1 MHTFHLDSAWTLAA
15 AVATILLGMR
25 LHRAWPALERANIPP
40 SVSAGLLLSVLLTL
54 LRAGGVA
61 DVRLAPE
68 PRGVLLLVFFA
79 SAIVMPHMYH
89 MTFTENLNP
98 RAIVSASWGLPL
110 LLLLG
115 LLLARAF
122 GQPAALGLFVGSA
135 AYIGGHGTAT
145 AWASAVPVAGALEV
159 GLGGATLGLVL
170 GSLLAGPVAAWLMR
184 GQAGATHPTPA
195 TQAGGQDT
203 LPDAHDAAAPVRGA
217 PFSSDRWLPPL
228 LGLLVCVAAGPGLTA
243 WLGHAAGWQV
253 PTFLVVLLA
262 AVALTNGADLLRRP
276 FDTQASDLVGTV
288 ALRVFL
294 AMAMLTLDW
303 AELAEHLPLLLSGA
317 LVQAAITSAIG
328 IGLVYV
334 LLRARARRRGG
345 LRRLH
350 RLRHRGHA
358 DRPGG
363 DAAAANRL
371 RRCAA
376 RHAGVYAGGFT
387 VSRNGQRAGHCHTA
401 ALARR
406 GRLTTRRTPRHGGAA
421 ITLLRARRAPPPSAR
436 R

>member
-79 SAIVMPHMYH
+79 SLGFGAHLGRLAKAGKGALVICLAVLLAIVAQ
-89 MTFTENLNP
+89 N
-98 RAIVSASWGLPL
+98 AA
-110 LLLLG
+110 G

-122 GQPAALGLFVGSA
+122 GQPAALELFVGSA

-184 GQAGATHPTPA
+184 GQAGATHPAPA

-288 ALRVFL
+288 ALRMFL

-328 IGLVYV
+328 IGLVY
-334 LLRARARRRGG
+334 
-345 LRRLH
+345 
-350 RLRHRGHA
+350 A

-387 VSRNGQRAGHCHTA
+387 VSRHGQRAGHCHTA

>member
-1 MHTFHLDSAWTLAA
+1 MSTFHLDSAWTLAA

-25 LHRAWPALERANIPP
+25 LHRVWPALERANIPP

-79 SAIVMPHMYH
+79 SLGFGAHLGRLAKAGKGALVICLAVLLAIVAQ
-89 MTFTENLNP
+89 N
-98 RAIVSASWGLPL
+98 AA
-110 LLLLG
+110 G
-115 LLLARAF
+115 LLLAKAF

-135 AYIGGHGTAT
+135 AYLGGHGTAT

-184 GQAGATHPTPA
+184 GQAASATHPAPA
-195 TQAGGQDT
+195 ARAGGQGT
-203 LPDAHDAAAPVRGA
+203 MPDAHDAAAPVRGA

-262 AVALTNGADLLRRP
+262 AVALTNAADLLRRP

-317 LVQAAITSAIG
+317 LVQAAITCAIG

-334 LLRARARRRGG
+334 LFGRGHEGAVACGGFIGFGIGAMPIG
-345 LRRLH
+345 LAVMRRLQT
-350 RLRHRGHA
+350 A
-358 DRPGG
+358 YG
-363 DAAAANRL
+363 DAPRAMLAFTLAASLFPDTANALVIAALL
-371 RRCAA
+371 RWL
-376 RHAGVYAGGFT
+376 GAGG
-387 VSRNGQRAGHCHTA
+387 
-401 ALARR
+401 
-406 GRLTTRRTPRHGGAA
+406 
-421 ITLLRARRAPPPSAR
+421 
-436 R
+436 

>member
-1 MHTFHLDSAWTLAA
+1 MRPAPPCGSLAPLHTFHLDSAWTLAA

-79 SAIVMPHMYH
+79 SLGFGAHLGRLAKAGKGALVICLAVLLAIVAQ
-89 MTFTENLNP
+89 N
-98 RAIVSASWGLPL
+98 AA
-110 LLLLG
+110 G

-122 GQPAALGLFVGSA
+122 GQPATLGLFVGSA

-203 LPDAHDAAAPVRGA
+203 LPDARDAAAPVRGA

-228 LGLLVCVAAGPGLTA
+228 LGCWCA
-243 WLGHAAGWQV
+243 WW
-253 PTFLVVLLA
+253 
-262 AVALTNGADLLRRP
+262 
-276 FDTQASDLVGTV
+276 
-288 ALRVFL
+288 
-294 AMAMLTLDW
+294 
-303 AELAEHLPLLLSGA
+303 
-317 LVQAAITSAIG
+317 
-328 IGLVYV
+328 
-334 LLRARARRRGG
+334 
-345 LRRLH
+345 
-350 RLRHRGHA
+350 
-358 DRPGG
+358 
-363 DAAAANRL
+363 
-371 RRCAA
+371 
-376 RHAGVYAGGFT
+376 
-387 VSRNGQRAGHCHTA
+387 
-401 ALARR
+401 R
-406 GRLTTRRTPRHGGAA
+406 GRG
-421 ITLLRARRAPPPSAR
+421 
-436 R
+436 

>member
-1 MHTFHLDSAWTLAA
+1 M
-15 AVATILLGMR
+15 
-25 LHRAWPALERANIPP
+25 
-40 SVSAGLLLSVLLTL
+40 LLTL

-79 SAIVMPHMYH
+79 SLGFGAHLGRLAKAGKGALVICLAVLLAIVAQ
-89 MTFTENLNP
+89 N
-98 RAIVSASWGLPL
+98 AA
-110 LLLLG
+110 G

-170 GSLLAGPVAAWLMR
+170 GLGSLLAGPVAAWLMR
-184 GQAGATHPTPA
+184 GQATSATHPAPA
-195 TQAGGQDT
+195 ARAGGQHT
-203 LPDAHDAAAPVRGA
+203 MPDAHDAAAPVRGA

-317 LVQAAITSAIG
+317 LVQAAITCAIG
-328 IGLVYV
+328 IGAMPIGLAVMRRLQTAYGDAPRAMLAFTLAASLFPDTANALVIAA
-334 LLRARARRRGG
+334 LLRWLG
-345 LRRLH
+345 
-350 RLRHRGHA
+350 
-358 DRPGG
+358 
-363 DAAAANRL
+363 
-371 RRCAA
+371 
-376 RHAGVYAGGFT
+376 AGG
-387 VSRNGQRAGHCHTA
+387 
-401 ALARR
+401 
-406 GRLTTRRTPRHGGAA
+406 
-421 ITLLRARRAPPPSAR
+421 
-436 R
+436 